1 MLGIYYTLLFFQQF
15 NIDIG
20 LKTIWYSLIFS
31 TFLILS
37 IIFICAILR
46 LKNGMELGKFFIIGM
61 LPYFVFRLFFLL
73 TILGV
78 QSPFSYLPDS
88 GIKYFLNSQ
97 AVTQAVGL
105 FLEAIFMSLVLAKR
119 TKFLQDNLNEN
130 IQKQAEEA
138 EKQQVVLEETV
149 KERTSEL
156 EEKSTVLEGVSNQLA
171 KYIPP
176 QIHDALFAGKY
187 DTEIK
192 TQRRK
197 LTVFFSDIRNFTST
211 SENLQPE
218 DFNKVL
224 E

>member
-1 MLGIYYTLLFFQQF
+1 
-15 NIDIG
+15 
-20 LKTIWYSLIFS
+20 
-31 TFLILS
+31 
-37 IIFICAILR
+37 
-46 LKNGMELGKFFIIGM
+46 MELGKFFIIGM
-61 LPYFVFRLFFLL
+61 FPYFIFRIFFLL

-78 QSPFSYLPDS
+78 QPPFSYLPES

-156 EEKSTVLEGVSNQLA
+156 EEKSTALEGVSNQLA

-176 QIHDALFAGKY
+176 
-187 DTEIK
+187 DT
-192 TQRRK
+192 
-197 LTVFFSDIRNFTST
+197 
-211 SENLQPE
+211 
-218 DFNKVL
+218 
-224 E
+224 